1 MSRKS
6 GIVNVRMVITEEKIL
21 SNIDKV
27 QKLINPNSKKQI
39 IQLEDNIYFKDLI
52 ESIKAYLIEYPKKKN
67 FPVNVYKAA
76 YGLVEYATI
85 QFEENTKKVEELI
98 KDLYNIEG
106 EENIREFLWG
116 KVKEVN
122 NLMPKYKYIKEMIIT
137 EEELIKTTTLKIK
150 RHEEMKKIFNK

>member
-1 MSRKS
+1 MSRRKS

-27 QKLINPNSKKQI
+27 QKMINPNSKKQI
-39 IQLEDNIYFKDLI
+39 VQLEDDTYFKDLI

-98 KDLYNIEG
+98 RQREETPFMTLDDVLSELDSTRQNFVLNNIVNSQVFITCC
-106 EENIREFLWG
+106 NIAINNN
-116 KVKEVN
+116 VN
-122 NLMPKYKYIKEMIIT
+122 VIPEQSNIKS
-137 EEELIKTTTLKIK
+137 
-150 RHEEMKKIFNK
+150 NG